1 MSNVYIYGTC
11 IVLFHKSGGN
21 LCICG
26 FIYNLNFLCNLAKFP
41 GRGLYFGVSGLTEK
55 CELSFVN
62 TLNAL
67 TQLWLCLGVR
77 FDLNILFY
85 ALNGF
90 YLGRS

>member
-1 MSNVYIYGTC
+1 MQFG
-11 IVLFHKSGGN
+11 
-21 LCICG
+21 
-26 FIYNLNFLCNLAKFP
+26 KFQ

-55 CELSFVN
+55 CQLSFVN

-85 ALNGF
+85 AQWILFGEIISIVCF
-90 YLGRS
+90 SDP